1 MLNKTVCE
9 FGWLVLVLNEPFSC
23 PTSYRRK

>member
-9 FGWLVLVLNEPFSC
+9 FGWLVLVLNEPFFLSDDLR
-23 PTSYRRK
+23 SQ